1 MNRLV
6 VALTIKHPKTMVRPT
21 SGQPFGRS
29 ARPYGSNILERVRYA
44 RDIARK
50 RQGRREQPVAASIG
64 KQREKSALQAEKD
77 RDGSDTGW
85 GVAVKVSSEFI
96 AGIAVGAILGYGF
109 DSYFETS
116 PWGLIVLLMLGFA
129 AGVLNVLRS
138 VGKVAD
144 RPKL

>member
-1 MNRLV
+1 MRETLPEDGKDDASNR
-6 VALTIKHPKTMVRPT
+6 
-21 SGQPFGRS
+21 SQPFDDAELAKR
-29 ARPYGSNILERVRYA
+29 
-44 RDIARK
+44 RDDL
-50 RQGRREQPVAASIG
+50 AASIG
-64 KQREKSALQAEKD
+64 KQRKKSALQAEKN

>member
-1 MNRLV
+1 MRETLPEDGKDDASNR
-6 VALTIKHPKTMVRPT
+6 
-21 SGQPFGRS
+21 SQPFDDAELAKR
-29 ARPYGSNILERVRYA
+29 
-44 RDIARK
+44 RDAL
-50 RQGRREQPVAASIG
+50 AASIG
-64 KQREKSALQAEKD
+64 KQRKKSALQAEKN